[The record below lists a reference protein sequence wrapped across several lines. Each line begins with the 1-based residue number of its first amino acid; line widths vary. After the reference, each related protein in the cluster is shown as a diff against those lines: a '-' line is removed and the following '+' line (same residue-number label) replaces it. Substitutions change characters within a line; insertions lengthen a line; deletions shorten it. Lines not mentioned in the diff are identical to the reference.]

1 MINAFHEEDMLFVT
15 RNRKDIPGAR
25 MAETAVDHRKE
36 YLGTMEKDGM
46 GCLRDGKK
54 YIRQL

>member
-1 MINAFHEEDMLFVT
+1 MLFVT